1 MEAPQGIKVRKKI
14 NYSTNKEYQRTLQE
28 TVQQGIIVY
37 KGSPQGKIVR
47 KSANTEHV
55 MIEEDRGAVI
65 SMSEDERVGWF

>member
-1 MEAPQGIKVRKKI
+1 MPSYPCH
-14 NYSTNKEYQRTLQE
+14 YSTNKEYPRTPQE
-28 TVQQGIIVY
+28 TVQQGIKVH
-37 KGSPQGKIVR
+37 KGSPQGKIAR